1 MIANYI
7 SFCENVKGFSPQT
20 CKSYKSILHNFAR
33 YFQDKNKRW
42 STITPDDVREFI
54 QATSKRGAQASTIN
68 VYIMTCRGFF
78 DYLVRFKGLQD
89 NPFAGFTKIKEPKR
103 LVAGVPE
110 DVCKICLNN
119 PPERGRRIKY
129 LAWVAINIMYY
140 AGLRISE
147 VMNLKWTDI
156 TEVIDVIGKGN
167 KERIIPITNE
177 LATLL
182 KHERIIDDKST
193 YIMES
198 YGERVRLRSLTFEI
212 NKLLLESGCEYAL
225 AHPHALRH
233 TFATRLACNGIPL
246 PILQK
251 LLGHNNLSTTEI
263 YLSVTRDEIIQNF
276 NRYSI

>member
-7 SFCENVKGFSPQT
+7 SFCKDVKGFSQQT
-20 CKSYKSILHNFAR
+20 CRSYQSILRTFAR
-33 YFQDKNKRW
+33 FFQDKGKRW

-54 QATSKRGAQASTIN
+54 QATSKRGTQASTIN

-78 DYLVRFKGLQD
+78 DYLVRFKGLQN
-89 NPFAGFTKIKEPKR
+89 NPFAGFSKIKEPKR

-110 DVCKICLNN
+110 DICRRCLSN

-129 LAWVAINIMYY
+129 LAWVAISIMYY
-140 AGLRISE
+140 SGLRISE

-167 KERIIPITNE
+167 KERIIPVSNE

-182 KHERIIDDKST
+182 NRERIVDDKST

-212 NKLLLESGCEYAL
+212 NKLLLEAGCELAL

-246 PILQK
+246 PVLQK
-251 LLGHNNLSTTEI
+251 ILGHNNLSTTEI

>member
-1 MIANYI
+1 MISDYI

-20 CKSYKSILHNFAR
+20 CRSYRSILRNFAR
-33 YFQDKNKRW
+33 FFKESNKRW

-54 QATSKRGAQASTIN
+54 QATSRENQASTVN

-78 DYLVRFKGLQD
+78 DYLVRFKGLET
-89 NPFAGFTKIKEPKR
+89 NPFAGFSKIKEPKR

-110 DVCKICLNN
+110 NVCQQCLNN
-119 PPERGRRIKY
+119 PPARSRRIKY

-140 AGLRISE
+140 EGLRISE
-147 VMNLKWTDI
+147 VMNLKWSDV

-167 KERIIPITNE
+167 KERIVPVAKE

-182 KHERIIDDKST
+182 NHERMLDEKST

-198 YGERVRLRSLTFEI
+198 WGERVRLRSLTFEI
-212 NKLLLESGCEYAL
+212 NKLLLEAGCEVAL

-233 TFATRLACNGIPL
+233 TFATRLACHGIPL
-246 PILQK
+246 PVLQK
-251 LLGHNNLSTTEI
+251 ILGHNNLSTTEI